1 MVDDATP
8 DDATADEEEFVRAA
22 RDESGSGT
30 VLGLAVAGC
39 VIAAVTVVLPL
50 YMGLTVHQALEG
62 AADAASLAGADVAS
76 GIAAGSPCEVAGTVA
91 GSDDAAMTSCVVDGL
106 VVTVRVEREYLGLR
120 LTDSATAGPPETV
133 SN

>member
-1 MVDDATP
+1 M
-8 DDATADEEEFVRAA
+8 RAL
-22 RDESGSGT
+22 RDQSGSGT
-30 VLGLAVAGC
+30 ILGLAVAGC
-39 VIAAVTVVLPL
+39 VLAAVAVMFPL
-50 YMGLTVHQALEG
+50 YTGLSQRRALEG

-91 GSDDAAMTSCVVDGL
+91 GSDDAAMTSCVVNGL
-106 VVTVRVEREYLGLR
+106 VVTVRVEREYLGVQ